1 MSKLKLKDEF
11 KGKTIVKSI
20 PRMGEMTF
28 NTEKV
33 KEHEYENYKRLGFEE
48 CFEDSNEEINKRI
61 EKLNS
66 QAAEVEKP
74 VEENDEEEFNLD
86 LDEKIEEVEAPKVEE
101 VEKQV
106 KKRATRAKK

>member
-1 MSKLKLKDEF
+1 
-11 KGKTIVKSI
+11 
-20 PRMGEMTF
+20 MGEMTF

-66 QAAEVEKP
+66 QAEEVEKP

-86 LDEKIEEVEAPKVEE
+86 LDEKIEEVEVPTVEE
-101 VEKQV
+101 VEKPV
-106 KKRATRAKK
+106 KKRALRAKK